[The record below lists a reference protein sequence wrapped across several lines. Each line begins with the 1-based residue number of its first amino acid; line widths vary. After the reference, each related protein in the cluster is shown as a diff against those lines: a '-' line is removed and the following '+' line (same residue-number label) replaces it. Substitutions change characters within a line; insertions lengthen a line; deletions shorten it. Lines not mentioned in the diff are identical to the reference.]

1 MRARS
6 LLVAAAVVFAA
17 VPAGAQEHMWTADR
31 PDGVTPIGIMGG
43 STLASGE
50 VELTL
55 MHQKSDLQGIR
66 FDSQLLDPLSLFGF
80 FTQVPLELTTEA

>member
-31 PDGVTPIGIMGG
+31 HHGWQHT
-43 STLASGE
+43 
-50 VELTL
+50 
-55 MHQKSDLQGIR
+55 R
-66 FDSQLLDPLSLFGF
+66 
-80 FTQVPLELTTEA
+80 